1 VGETVND
8 FRKRVLG
15 PAMIPVGAFVFI
27 GALVFG
33 FSRLLLVVPKDG
45 AVILGVLLAAS
56 ILFGAG
62 ALSKGRSL
70 KSSQRTALLAAAIL
84 LIGGGVAA
92 GTSIHTREVEGNVP
106 VAAELTAKNIRF
118 DKPEITLPAD
128 EPVAILF
135 HNEDPGV
142 VHNVA
147 IFDTPELRKTFL
159 RPPTF
164 PGIATR
170 KFDLKNG
177 LPKGVYFFHCDA
189 HPPQMNGRVL
199 VGGATAP
206 PAPVPSVSGPPPSP
220 TSPITSPA
228 ASAGP
233 PIALVAK
240 NTSFDKKTLTF
251 AGGSTVAIDFDNQ
264 DPGQLHNFALYKD
277 SSATTKFFSG
287 PFTTGPEKR
296 RYEFPAPAPGTY
308 FFRCD
313 VHPTQ
318 MFGTA
323 VVS

>member
-1 VGETVND
+1 MGEALND

-15 PAMIPVGAFVFI
+15 PSMIPVGAFVFI

-33 FSRLLLVVPKDG
+33 FSRLLLAVPKDG
-45 AVILGVLLAAS
+45 SVVLGVLIAAC

-62 ALSKGRSL
+62 ALSKGGAL
-70 KSSQRTALLAAAIL
+70 KASQRMALVAFAVL
-84 LIGGGVAA
+84 LIAGGVAA
-92 GTSIHTREVEGNVP
+92 GTSLHTREVEGNVP
-106 VAAELTAKNIRF
+106 VAAELTAKNVKF
-118 DKPEITLPAD
+118 DKPEFKLPAA

-142 VHNVA
+142 PHNVA
-147 IFDTPELRKTFL
+147 IFDTPQLTKTFL
-159 RPPTF
+159 RQPTF

-170 KFDLKNG
+170 KYDLKEG
-177 LPKGVYFFHCDA
+177 LPKGVYYFHCDA
-189 HPPQMNGRVL
+189 HPQQMNGRVL

-206 PAPVPSVSGPPPSP
+206 PLPSGPPSARPSPSP
-220 TSPITSPA
+220 TATTA
-228 ASAGP
+228 GGASTV
-233 PIALVAK
+233 ALVAK
-240 NTSFDKKTLTF
+240 NTAFDKKELTF
-251 AGGSTVAIDFDNQ
+251 SAGRGVIVDFDNQ

-287 PFTTGPEKR
+287 PFITGPAKT
-296 RYEFPAPAPGTY
+296 RYEFRAPAPGKY

-323 VVS
+323 VVT